1 MKRIY
6 LLSFVLI
13 FVLVL
18 SSCGLFNPGSNG
30 AKVRTNVNIIDPYG
44 NKLFVEGT
52 INGLPLKADKTGVYV
67 EGKIEAIKEIKL
79 GEGIRD
85 VFSMEPPELDKDAI
99 TIFLEKKADKFIR
112 LYRTADGKVVF
123 YAVGYGDTPYFQVW
137 LKEPL
142 ASSFRTELNP
152 NQILLAGNYLVGVGK
167 GLGDKGL
174 GISPNEIVVKLNI
187 PATKAPQIAKFEEV
201 K

>member
-1 MKRIY
+1 MRKFY
-6 LLSFVLI
+6 LLSFILVIVLI
-13 FVLVL
+13 V
-18 SSCGLFNPGSNG
+18 SSCGIFNPGANG
-30 AKVRTNVNIIDPYG
+30 PKVRTNVNIIDPYG
-44 NKLFVEGT
+44 NKLFVDGT
-52 INGLPLKADKTGVYV
+52 INGLPLKADKNGVHV
-67 EGKIEAIKEIKL
+67 EGKIEAIREVKL

-85 VFSMEPPELDKDAI
+85 VFSMEPPELDKDVI

-123 YAVGYGDTPYFQVW
+123 YAVGYGDTPSFQVW

-142 ASSFRTELNP
+142 AGSFFTELNP
-152 NQILLAGNYLVGVGK
+152 NQVLIAGNYLVGVGK
-167 GLGDKGL
+167 GLGKPGL

-187 PATKAPQIAKFEEV
+187 PATKVPQIIKFEEV